1 MKFIKI
7 EYLVVFLT
15 AIFLSSCSSTKTE
28 PSQPSSATDT
38 CYLTVMARG
47 EYDELSVSS
56 LSTSL
61 ISKFHKRVIEPP
73 ASGISSKEEC
83 VYEVRVDSRE
93 FTTLVTISSKD
104 LNTSGDS
111 KTSGNEGLQ
120 ESIIRSLYNGLPNK
134 RDDICKTYGEKL
146 VECGVDNKKLEKKF
160 KKDLDLEA
168 KQLQEEIRLLE
179 QEVKTIRQD
188 RLRIENDRNVEIQR
202 QKDEATKKREE
213 ELRVLREKEEKRK
226 QEELAIKRAELKKK
240 QDEKERIRRNE
251 ELRIQ
256 KEKLERER
264 EENER
269 KRIEEER
276 RQSEFEKKGYV
287 PMQIRIR
294 GLIGSSSSGETS
306 VSNTSI
312 FGIFKNYGIGWSSL
326 SYKTES
332 SSNNKYEMNNSFLD
346 FSYTYEQD
354 WTATAGLGLVTG
366 GSGEIT
372 LDSSGLIYETT
383 DVSGFGLFGIFG
395 MEWDRIEGLVGLRYD
410 NVKYSGFRSLNTLQV
425 DSLTET
431 YPISG
436 VQFIFGVGYSF

>member
-7 EYLVVFLT
+7 AYLVVFLT
-15 AIFLSSCSSTKTE
+15 AIFLSSCTSTKTE
-28 PSQPSSATDT
+28 PTQTSSTGT

-56 LSTSL
+56 FSTSL

-73 ASGISSKEEC
+73 ASGISSTEEC

-111 KTSGNEGLQ
+111 KATGNEGLQ
-120 ESIIRSLYNGLPNK
+120 ESILRALYNGLSNK
-134 RDDICKTYGEKL
+134 REEICQSYGEKL
-146 VECGVDNKKLEKKF
+146 VECGVDHKKLEKKL
-160 KKDLDLEA
+160 KDVLDVEE

-179 QEVKTIRQD
+179 QDVNTIRQD
-188 RLRIENDRNVEIQR
+188 RLRIEKERNAEIQR

-213 ELRVLREKEEKRK
+213 ELRILREKEEKRK
-226 QEELAIKRAELKKK
+226 QEELARKRAELKKK
-240 QDEKERIRRNE
+240 QEEKERIRRIE

-269 KRIEEER
+269 SRLEEER
-276 RQSEFEKKGYV
+276 KQREFEEKGYV
-287 PMQIRIR
+287 PYHIRVR
-294 GLIGSSSSGETS
+294 GLIGSSSSGSTS
-306 VSNTSI
+306 VSNTS
-312 FGIFKNYGIGWSSL
+312 FYGIWKNYGIGFSGL
-326 SYKTES
+326 SYKTKS
-332 SSNNKYEMNNSFLD
+332 SSNNKFEMNNSFLD
-346 FSYTYEQD
+346 LSYTYEED
-354 WTATAGLGLVTG
+354 WTATAGFGFVTG

-372 LDSSGLIYETT
+372 LSPSGLIYETT
-383 DVSGFGLFGIFG
+383 DVSGFSLFGIFG

-410 NVKYSGFRSLNTLQV
+410 NINYSGFNSKNSLQN
-425 DSLTET
+425 DSLTES

-436 VQFIFGVGYSF
+436 MQFILGVGYSF